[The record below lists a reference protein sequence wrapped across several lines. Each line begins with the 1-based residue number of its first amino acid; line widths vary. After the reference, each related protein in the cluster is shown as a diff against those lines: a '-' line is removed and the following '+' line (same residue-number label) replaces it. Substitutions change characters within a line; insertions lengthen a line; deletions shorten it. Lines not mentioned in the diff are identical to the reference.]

1 MLNTHTINI
10 YRILNPKVLL
20 DLFKKTTPNKS
31 FFYLL
36 GVVFEV
42 PSGYKLYPCNQYII
56 SKIYVFGICHW

>member
-42 PSGYKLYPCNQYII
+42 PSGFEPLYMVLQTTA
-56 SKIYVFGICHW
+56 